1 MRIAYIVPSLDNQA
15 PILVVQ
21 TLANVMTQHGH
32 SCCVYHF
39 DDKKELVFPCE
50 TQHISFKDQ
59 IDFSQYDI
67 VHTHCL
73 RPYIYIV
80 VSGLRFQASKI
91 FHRTPQ
97 HNKTCFVMT
106 VHSYISEDLTYERG
120 KIKGWL
126 MTKLFLLACNFHDKI
141 ITLSQ
146 DAIDYYSKWIRR
158 EKLSAIY
165 NCVDIDKKEGL
176 TEEEKTDVLSFKR
189 DGILLG
195 VNCWLKKI
203 KGLDV
208 LIKALNRL
216 PENYKL
222 YIVGDGPERASLE
235 SEVNSLGLT
244 NRVKF
249 AGAKMKAFRYLPY
262 FDVFT
267 LTSWSEGFSLSLL
280 EAALY
285 GKPCVSSN
293 LQDIKEKYGENVF
306 YFNMP
311 DELALAD
318 AIMKAAGEEGH
329 QKSKQLKLLAEE
341 KFSKEEFYKK
351 HLMVYTRKESCL

>member
-1 MRIAYIVPSLDNQA
+1 MRIAYIVPSLNNQA

-21 TLANVMTQHGH
+21 TLARIMTQHGH

-39 DDKKELVFPCE
+39 DDIKELEFPCE
-50 TQHISFKDQ
+50 TRHISFHDQ
-59 IDFSQYDI
+59 IDFSQYDV

-73 RPYIYIV
+73 RPYIFLV
-80 VSGLRFQASKI
+80 VSSFKFQISSF
-91 FHRTPQ
+91 FHKAYRQ
-97 HNKTCFVMT
+97 SIAKKVMT
-106 VHSYISEDLTYERG
+106 VHSYVCEDFVYERG

-126 MTKLFLLACNFHDKI
+126 MTKLFLMTCKYHDKV

-146 DAIDYYSKWIRR
+146 DAIDYYSKWIKR

-165 NCVDIDKKEGL
+165 NCVIVDKKEEL
-176 TEEEKTDVLSFKR
+176 TEEEKTDVSLFKK

-208 LIKALNRL
+208 LIKSLNRL

-235 SEVNSLGLT
+235 AEVNSLGLA

-249 AGAKMKAFRYLPY
+249 SGAKMKAFRYLPY

-293 LQDIKEKYGENVF
+293 LQNIKEKYGETVF
-306 YFNMP
+306 YFDMP
-311 DELALAD
+311 DEQALAN
-318 AIMKAAGEEGH
+318 AILKAASEEGY

-351 HLMVYTRKESCL
+351 HLMVYTR

>member
-50 TQHISFKDQ
+50 TRHISFKDL

-73 RPYIYIV
+73 RPYIYIA

-126 MTKLFLLACNFHDKI
+126 MTKLFLLACIFHDKI

-165 NCVDIDKKEGL
+165 NCVDIDKKEEL

-311 DELALAD
+311 DEQALAD
-318 AIMKAAGEEGH
+318 AIIMAAGEEGH

-341 KFSKEEFYKK
+341 KFSKEKFYKK

>member
-1 MRIAYIVPSLDNQA
+1 MKIAYIVPSLNNQA

-21 TLANVMTQHGH
+21 TLARIMTQYGH
-32 SCCVYHF
+32 SCYVYHF
-39 DDKKELVFPCE
+39 DDLKELVFPCE
-50 TQHISFKDQ
+50 TRHICFKDQ
-59 IDFSQYDI
+59 IDFGLYDV

-73 RPYIYIV
+73 RPYLYIAIAGFKLHI
-80 VSGLRFQASKI
+80 SNI
-91 FHRTPQ
+91 FRRTPQ
-97 HNKTCFVMT
+97 HIKTSFVMT
-106 VHSYISEDLTYERG
+106 VHSYVWEDFAYERG
-120 KIKGWL
+120 KITGWL
-126 MTKLFLLACNFHDKI
+126 MAKLFLLTCKYHDKV

-146 DAIDYYSKWIRR
+146 DAIDYYSKWIKR

-165 NCVDIDKKEGL
+165 NCVIINKKEEL

-293 LQDIKEKYGENVF
+293 LQDIKEKYGDNVF

-311 DELALAD
+311 DEQALAD

>member
-1 MRIAYIVPSLDNQA
+1 MKIAYIVPSLNNQA

-21 TLANVMTQHGH
+21 TLARIMTQHGH
-32 SCCVYHF
+32 SCYVYHF
-39 DDKKELVFPCE
+39 DDLKELVFPCE
-50 TQHISFKDQ
+50 TRHICFKDQ
-59 IDFSQYDI
+59 IDFGLYDV

-73 RPYIYIV
+73 RPYLYIAIAGFKLHI
-80 VSGLRFQASKI
+80 SNI
-91 FHRTPQ
+91 FRKTPQ
-97 HNKTCFVMT
+97 HIKTNFVMT
-106 VHSYISEDLTYERG
+106 VHSYVWEDFAYERG
-120 KIKGWL
+120 KITGWL
-126 MTKLFLLACNFHDKI
+126 MAKLFLLACNFHDKI

-165 NCVDIDKKEGL
+165 NCVDIDKKEEL
-176 TEEEKTDVLSFKR
+176 TEEEKTDVLSFKK

-235 SEVNSLGLT
+235 AEVNSLGLA

-285 GKPCVSSN
+285 GKSCVSSN

-306 YFNMP
+306 YFDMP
-311 DELALAD
+311 DEQALAD
-318 AIMKAAGEEGH
+318 AILKAASEEGH
-329 QKSKQLKLLAEE
+329 QKSKQLKLVAEE

-351 HLMVYTRKESCL
+351 HLMVYTR

>member
-50 TQHISFKDQ
+50 TRHISFKDQ

-73 RPYIYIV
+73 RPYIYIA

-126 MTKLFLLACNFHDKI
+126 MTKLFLLACIFHDKI

-165 NCVDIDKKEGL
+165 NCVDIDKKEEL
-176 TEEEKTDVLSFKR
+176 TEEEKTDVLPFKR

>member
-1 MRIAYIVPSLDNQA
+1 MNIAYIVPSLNNQA

-21 TLANVMTQHGH
+21 TLARIMTLHGH

-39 DDKKELVFPCE
+39 DDIKELDFPCE
-50 TQHISFKDQ
+50 TRHISFKDQ
-59 IDFSQYDI
+59 IDFSQYDV

-73 RPYIYIV
+73 RPYVYAMIK
-80 VSGLRFQASKI
+80 R
-91 FHRTPQ
+91 R
-97 HNKTCFVMT
+97 KTKNEQKTKWVMT

-165 NCVDIDKKEGL
+165 NCVDIDKKEEL

-293 LQDIKEKYGENVF
+293 LQDIKEKYGDNVF

-311 DELALAD
+311 DEQALAD
-318 AIMKAAGEEGH
+318 AIIMAAGEEGH

>member
-1 MRIAYIVPSLDNQA
+1 MNIAYIVPSLNNQA

-21 TLANVMTQHGH
+21 TLARIMTQHGH

-39 DDKKELVFPCE
+39 DDIKELEFPCE
-50 TQHISFKDQ
+50 TRHISFKDQ
-59 IDFSQYDI
+59 IDFSQYDV

-73 RPYIYIV
+73 RPYVYTMIK
-80 VSGLRFQASKI
+80 R
-91 FHRTPQ
+91 R
-97 HNKTCFVMT
+97 KTKDNGQKTKWVMT
-106 VHSYISEDLTYERG
+106 VHSYVSQDFAYERG

-126 MTKLFLLACNFHDKI
+126 MTKLFLMTCKYHDKV

-146 DAIDYYSKWIRR
+146 DAIDYYSKWIKR

-165 NCVDIDKKEGL
+165 NCVIIDKREEL
-176 TEEEKTDVLSFKR
+176 TEEEKTDVLSFKK

-208 LIKALNRL
+208 LIKALKRL

-222 YIVGDGPERASLE
+222 YIVGDGPERELLE
-235 SEVNSLGLT
+235 AEVNSLGLA

-249 AGAKMKAFRYLPY
+249 AGAHMKAFRYLPF

-306 YFNMP
+306 YFDMP
-311 DELALAD
+311 DEQALAD
-318 AIMKAAGEEGH
+318 AILKAASEEGR
-329 QKSKQLKLLAEE
+329 QKSKQLQLVAEE

-351 HLMVYTRKESCL
+351 HLMVYTR

>member
-1 MRIAYIVPSLDNQA
+1 MRIAYIVPSLNNQA

-21 TLANVMTQHGH
+21 TLARIMTQHGH

-39 DDKKELVFPCE
+39 DDIKELEFPCE
-50 TQHISFKDQ
+50 TRHISFKDQ
-59 IDFSQYDI
+59 IDFSLYDV

-73 RPYIYIV
+73 RPYVYTMIK
-80 VSGLRFQASKI
+80 R
-91 FHRTPQ
+91 R
-97 HNKTCFVMT
+97 KTKDNGQKTKWVMT
-106 VHSYISEDLTYERG
+106 VHSYVSQDFAYERG

-126 MTKLFLLACNFHDKI
+126 MTKLFLMTCKYHDKV

-146 DAIDYYSKWIRR
+146 DAIDYYSKWIKR

-165 NCVDIDKKEGL
+165 NSVIIDKREEL
-176 TEEEKTDVLSFKR
+176 TEEEKTDVLSFKNN
-189 DGILLG
+189 GILLG

-235 SEVNSLGLT
+235 AEVNSLGLT

-285 GKPCVSSN
+285 GKSCVSSN
-293 LQDIKEKYGENVF
+293 LQDIKEKYGENVL
-306 YFNMP
+306 YFDMP
-311 DELALAD
+311 DEQALAD
-318 AIMKAAGEEGH
+318 AILKAASEEGH
-329 QKSKQLKLLAEE
+329 KKSKQLKLLAEE
-341 KFSKEEFYKK
+341 KFSKEEFYQK
-351 HLMVYTRKESCL
+351 HLMVYTR

>member
-1 MRIAYIVPSLDNQA
+1 
-15 PILVVQ
+15 
-21 TLANVMTQHGH
+21 
-32 SCCVYHF
+32 
-39 DDKKELVFPCE
+39 
-50 TQHISFKDQ
+50 
-59 IDFSQYDI
+59 
-67 VHTHCL
+67 
-73 RPYIYIV
+73 
-80 VSGLRFQASKI
+80 
-91 FHRTPQ
+91 
-97 HNKTCFVMT
+97 MT

-126 MTKLFLLACNFHDKI
+126 MTKLFLLACIFHDKI

-146 DAIDYYSKWIRR
+146 DAINYYSKWIRR

-165 NCVDIDKKEGL
+165 NCVDIDKKEEL

-235 SEVNSLGLT
+235 SEVNSLGLA
-244 NRVKF
+244 NRVRF
-249 AGAKMKAFRYLPY
+249 AGATMKAFRYLPY
-262 FDVFT
+262 YDVFT

-306 YFNMP
+306 YFDMP
-311 DELALAD
+311 DEQALAN
-318 AIMKAAGEEGH
+318 AILKAASEEGR
-329 QKSKQLKLLAEE
+329 QKSKQLQLVAEE

-351 HLMVYTRKESCL
+351 HLMVYTR

>member
-1 MRIAYIVPSLDNQA
+1 MNIAYIVPSLNNQA

-21 TLANVMTQHGH
+21 TLAKIMTQHGH
-32 SCCVYHF
+32 SCCIYHF
-39 DDKKELVFPCE
+39 DDIKELEFPCE
-50 TQHISFKDQ
+50 TRHISFHDQ
-59 IDFSQYDI
+59 IDFSQYDV

-73 RPYIYIV
+73 RPYIFLV
-80 VSGLRFQASKI
+80 VSSFKFQISSF
-91 FHRTPQ
+91 FHKAYRQ
-97 HNKTCFVMT
+97 SIAKKVMT
-106 VHSYISEDLTYERG
+106 VHSYVCEDFVYERG

-126 MTKLFLLACNFHDKI
+126 MTKLFLMTCKYHDKV

-146 DAIDYYSKWIRR
+146 DAIDYYSKWIKR

-165 NCVDIDKKEGL
+165 NCVIVDKKEEL
-176 TEEEKTDVLSFKR
+176 TEEEKTDVSLFKK

-208 LIKALNRL
+208 LIKSLNRL

-235 SEVNSLGLT
+235 AEVNSLGLA

-249 AGAKMKAFRYLPY
+249 SGAKMKAFRYLPY

-293 LQDIKEKYGENVF
+293 LQNIKEKYGETVF
-306 YFNMP
+306 YFDMP
-311 DELALAD
+311 DEQALAN
-318 AIMKAAGEEGH
+318 AILKAASEEGY

-341 KFSKEEFYKK
+341 KFSKEE
-351 HLMVYTRKESCL
+351 LL